1 MKVEEA
7 LVILSKMLQ
16 NTNLCEVLIKIS
28 MF

>member
-7 LVILSKMLQ
+7 LVILSKMLK
-16 NTNLCEVLIKIS
+16 NTNLCEVLIKIY